1 MSPIFESETRTRDD
15 LEKLRKTNVCAVC
28 GAWLNVFLDKDTG
41 LAFVACHD
49 WLRTH
54 HEGIMREASPFQQ
67 KGLESLTIAERRKI
81 MEQQHGEE
89 TTRALE
95 KYHGV
100 TSLTKPEALEILQS
114 VFPDAPE
121 KEMTR
126 AVLLCTSYSLN
137 PLMGHV
143 FLIPFNKGKE
153 NESWATVIGI
163 KAKRLLAS
171 RKRPFSYVDDTPRI
185 MTEEEQVRRFGKVK
199 EDKLVVI
206 VKLKDPQTGAEAVGY
221 GEWPLKKSQWD
232 KELKKFVEVDNEPYG
247 TDKGNTM
254 FNMATIRAESQAL
267 DRLCPGE
274 MPIGVEVIDE
284 TYAGREGKED
294 FIEGEA
300 TEVKEEISPPT
311 GKEPEENN
319 TELMS
324 LSIKNLGEL
333 FSACHKHF
341 GLNQSAVLEQLGG
354 ITKDQIAD
362 VQDAWRQI
370 VEARK

>member
-67 KGLESLTIAERRKI
+67 KGLESLTIVERRKI
-81 MEQQHGEE
+81 MTQQHGEK
-89 TTRALE
+89 TSTALE

-114 VFPDAPE
+114 VFPNAPE

-143 FLIPFNKGKE
+143 FLIPFKKRDKAGKVTGE
-153 NESWATVIGI
+153 EWATVLGI

-171 RKRPFSYVDDTPRI
+171 RRHPISYVDDTPRL
-185 MTEEEQVRRFGKVK
+185 MTEEEQKKIYGKVD
-199 EDKLVVI
+199 ESHICTITV
-206 VKLKDPQTGAEAVGY
+206 LKNPATGAEARGY
-221 GEWPLKKSQWD
+221 GKWERGK
-232 KELKKFVEVDNEPYG
+232 EPYG
-247 TDKGNTM
+247 TDKGNSAE
-254 FNMATIRAESQAL
+254 NMAFIRSESQAL

-274 MPIGVEVIDE
+274 MPVGVEVIDE
-284 TYAGREGKED
+284 TYAGGEGEKD
-294 FIEGEA
+294 FIEGEVS
-300 TEVKEEISPPT
+300 EVKE
-311 GKEPEENN
+311 PEDNN
-319 TELMS
+319 TELMN
-324 LSIKNLGEL
+324 LSIKNLGDL
-333 FSACHKHF
+333 FKACYEHF
-341 GLNQSAVLEQLGG
+341 SMNQSDVLNELGG
-354 ITKDQIAD
+354 ITKEQIAD
-362 VQDAWRQI
+362 PQESWQQI
-370 VEARK
+370 VAARG